1 MCGIVG
7 RLNFNGAPVLG
18 AELDAARD
26 ALANRGPDDA
36 GTWLDGAVGLAHRR
50 LSILDLSPGGHQ
62 PMDDAGGKVWI
73 TYNGEVFNF
82 KELRDELAALGHP
95 FRTTSDTEVMLAA
108 YRQWGIACV
117 QRFNGMFAFALWDG
131 AQKKLYLA
139 RDRIGVKPL
148 YCARFADKLVFAST
162 LKAFAAFA
170 DVPLEIDANALEL
183 YFQMLY
189 VPAPLSIYR
198 NIHKVRPGTWL
209 EVSATGD
216 VRETVYWQPAAQI
229 MQAGEAEAL
238 DRLEGL
244 LRSSIQYRLISDVPV
259 GAFLSGGID
268 SSLVVAL
275 MRSLTP
281 NVKTFTI
288 GFTERAHDESQYA
301 REISRH
307 LGTEHTQLV
316 LTPADLLGLAD
327 TVPHHYDEPF
337 ADASAIPTLALAHM
351 TRQHVTVAL
360 SGDGGDELF
369 GGYPYYSYLRRLE
382 PLRQLAAPVRKLFGS
397 AAARVPGH
405 RVAMGLRALAQADT
419 PSLFAYMRGP
429 LKTGEYGDLMPQYKT
444 SAGEFFAQRLAE
456 GGSGELTGRYMDL
469 DLRTYLPDDIL
480 VKVDRASMAYGLEAR
495 TPFLDY
501 RVVEYVRSLP
511 LALRAGGQGDKH
523 LLRKLLARHL
533 PASLFERLKH
543 GFTVPIRAW
552 LRSELRAPLEQQL
565 RDGYLAQS
573 GFMHAPTVQRLLN
586 EHATNRRNHESIL
599 WAMLMFEKWHAHAHG
614 NPTHRH

>member
-1 MCGIVG
+1 
-7 RLNFNGAPVLG
+7 
-18 AELDAARD
+18 
-26 ALANRGPDDA
+26 
-36 GTWLDGAVGLAHRR
+36 VGLAHRR

-62 PMDDAGGKVWI
+62 PMCDAGGNVWI

-82 KELRDELAALGHP
+82 RELRDELAALGHP
-95 FRTTSDTEVMLAA
+95 FKTTSDTEVMLAA

-139 RDRIGVKPL
+139 RDRCGVKPL
-148 YCARFADKLVFAST
+148 YCAQFTDKLVFAST

-170 DVPLEIDANALEL
+170 DVPLEIDVPALEL

-198 NIHKVRPGTWL
+198 NIRKVRPGTWL
-209 EVSATGD
+209 EVTTTGQI
-216 VRETVYWQPAAQI
+216 RETVYWQPPAQTV
-229 MQAGEAEAL
+229 ATTDADAL
-238 DRLEGL
+238 DELEKR
-244 LRSSIQYRLISDVPV
+244 LRSSIEYRLISDVPV

-281 NVKTFTI
+281 QVKTFTI
-288 GFTERAHDESQYA
+288 GFAERAHDESPYA
-301 REISRH
+301 FEISRH
-307 LGTEHTQLV
+307 LGTEHTQLMV
-316 LTPADLLGLAD
+316 TPADLLELAD

-369 GGYPYYSYLRRLE
+369 GGYPYYRYLRRLE
-382 PLRQLAAPVRKLFGS
+382 PLRKVAAPLRALIDG
-397 AAARVPGH
+397 AAALVPGH
-405 RVAMGLRALAQADT
+405 RFAMGMRALAQPDT

-429 LKTGEYGDLMPQYKT
+429 LKTGEYRDLMPQFQT
-444 SAGEFFAQRLAE
+444 RAGDFFAQRLAE

-511 LALRAGGQGDKH
+511 LSLRAGGGGGKQ

-533 PASLFERLKH
+533 PAEMFERPKH

-552 LRSELRAPLEQQL
+552 LRSKLRATLEQHL
-565 RDGYLAQS
+565 RDGELVKS

-586 EHATNRRNHESIL
+586 EHAANRRNHESIL
-599 WAMLMFEKWHAHAHG
+599 WAMLMFEKWHAHSHG
-614 NPTHRH
+614 TAAHRH

>member
-7 RLNFNGAPVLG
+7 RLNFNGASVLG

-209 EVSATGD
+209 EVSSISWFSDYQARRANIRFRRSGHKGSDIAHTLNGSALAVPRVWAAILENHRD
-216 VRETVYWQPAAQI
+216 VDGSVAIP
-229 MQAGEAEAL
+229 EAL
-238 DRLEGL
+238 WPYTRGAT
-244 LRSSIQYRLISDVPV
+244 RIQ
-259 GAFLSGGID
+259 
-268 SSLVVAL
+268 
-275 MRSLTP
+275 
-281 NVKTFTI
+281 
-288 GFTERAHDESQYA
+288 
-301 REISRH
+301 
-307 LGTEHTQLV
+307 
-316 LTPADLLGLAD
+316 
-327 TVPHHYDEPF
+327 
-337 ADASAIPTLALAHM
+337 
-351 TRQHVTVAL
+351 
-360 SGDGGDELF
+360 
-369 GGYPYYSYLRRLE
+369 
-382 PLRQLAAPVRKLFGS
+382 
-397 AAARVPGH
+397 
-405 RVAMGLRALAQADT
+405 
-419 PSLFAYMRGP
+419 
-429 LKTGEYGDLMPQYKT
+429 
-444 SAGEFFAQRLAE
+444 
-456 GGSGELTGRYMDL
+456 
-469 DLRTYLPDDIL
+469 
-480 VKVDRASMAYGLEAR
+480 AR
-495 TPFLDY
+495 T
-501 RVVEYVRSLP
+501 
-511 LALRAGGQGDKH
+511 
-523 LLRKLLARHL
+523 
-533 PASLFERLKH
+533 
-543 GFTVPIRAW
+543 
-552 LRSELRAPLEQQL
+552 
-565 RDGYLAQS
+565 
-573 GFMHAPTVQRLLN
+573 
-586 EHATNRRNHESIL
+586 
-599 WAMLMFEKWHAHAHG
+599 
-614 NPTHRH
+614 